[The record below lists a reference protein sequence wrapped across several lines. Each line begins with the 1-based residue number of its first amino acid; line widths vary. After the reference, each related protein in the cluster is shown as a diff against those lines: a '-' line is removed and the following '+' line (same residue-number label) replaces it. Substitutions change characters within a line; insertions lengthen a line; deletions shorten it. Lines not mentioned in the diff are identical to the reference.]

1 MTVGFTRE
9 VSLRSHPVHQSA
21 DHALGVRRYQLRVL
35 LDRHMEYPIEGY
47 WASHVYTDMAS

>member
-47 WASHVYTDMAS
+47 WASHLYTDMAS